1 MSLQRSPRLTCQT
14 ASPPK
19 SAVSEISQRC
29 KLCLGRSRCCTGNLC
44 ALALTFGPATPSDP
58 TAILAAA
65 LSPRPPHLHAQ
76 PRHRFLCTKGTFELV
91 DQQCACR
98 AEGGGFQRLNLRFL
112 LPSALLAFRLIFLR
126 LADLSRSSLRL
137 VSHSRPRPLD
147 SSPRPPSWS
156 VESSGLSLR
165 RSQADL
171 LSSSPLAARAPP
183 ELARPPE
190 SPPRQP
196 AAGFR
201 TEADT
206 FGPLEV
212 PNDRYWGAQTQRSL
226 INFDIGGDTERMPP
240 PLIKAFGVLKKAA
253 ARVNTL
259 YGQSAGLPA
268 TSETQSELTSTL
280 SVRRT

>member
-1 MSLQRSPRLTCQT
+1 MLHGQLVCPGADFWSCDSVRPDSHPCRRPLPPP
-14 ASPPK
+14 SPPPC
-19 SAVSEISQRC
+19 SAAPSLPLHEGYVRTHRSTV
-29 KLCLGRSRCCTGNLC
+29 CLSRRRGRLPKAESP
-44 ALALTFGPATPSDP
+44 FSPS
-58 TAILAAA
+58 
-65 LSPRPPHLHAQ
+65 
-76 PRHRFLCTKGTFELV
+76 
-91 DQQCACR
+91 
-98 AEGGGFQRLNLRFL
+98 
-112 LPSALLAFRLIFLR
+112 SALLVFRLIFLR
-126 LADLSRSSLRL
+126 LADLSHSSLRL

-156 VESSGLSLR
+156 VGSSGLSLR

-171 LSSSPLAARAPP
+171 LSSSPLAALAPP
-183 ELARPPE
+183 DLARPPE

-259 YGQSAGLPA
+259 YGQSAGLLA
-268 TSETQSELTSTL
+268 TSETQELTSTL